1 MKAYQ
6 RPFLGGENSRSDAP
20 RGRGPSEASRS
31 PSRAPAARPS
41 APPAAPGER
50 PRRRPVR
57 SRKALSRDPSRDLIG
72 RVSQIF
78 QIFPDFLGR
87 LQPSKTTIRKTLGT
101 PGVELSGYPRKVLH
115 CYTSSSTRGQ
125 MRAELWLPP
134 LCVWLSL
141 ILSLSIVRECLSLL
155 PPCLHSL
162 SLSLGRSSH
171 LTPRKPLLLHS
182 TPRAVERYHQ

>member
-1 MKAYQ
+1 M
-6 RPFLGGENSRSDAP
+6 F
-20 RGRGPSEASRS
+20 
-31 PSRAPAARPS
+31 
-41 APPAAPGER
+41 
-50 PRRRPVR
+50 
-57 SRKALSRDPSRDLIG
+57 
-72 RVSQIF
+72 F
-78 QIFPDFLGR
+78 QLLPTFANVLGR

-101 PGVELSGYPRKVLH
+101 PGVELSGYPRKMFH
-115 CYTSSSTRGQ
+115 CDTSNSTRGQ
-125 MRAELWLPP
+125 MREELWLPP

>member
-1 MKAYQ
+1 M
-6 RPFLGGENSRSDAP
+6 F
-20 RGRGPSEASRS
+20 
-31 PSRAPAARPS
+31 
-41 APPAAPGER
+41 
-50 PRRRPVR
+50 
-57 SRKALSRDPSRDLIG
+57 
-72 RVSQIF
+72 F
-78 QIFPDFLGR
+78 QLLPTFANVLGR

-115 CYTSSSTRGQ
+115 CYTSNSTRGQ

-182 TPRAVERYHQ
+182 TPQSCREVPPVAPFSQSVVQIRGCRRVVTRSRSLPESLNNFEGLARQ